1 MANIKQLDQ
10 HVANL
15 IAAGEVI
22 ERAAS
27 VVKELVENSI
37 DAHSRNISIHLIDS
51 GINEIRVIDDG
62 DGMDLMDAKMC
73 VLPHATSKI
82 KNEND
87 LFTIKTLGFRG
98 EALPSIVAVSNF
110 RLITSTD
117 GQGAIMYSLKGG
129 VPMTE
134 ARVAHDKGT
143 EIVVKN
149 LFFNT
154 PARLQNLQSPNVEL
168 SHISDYV
175 TKVAL
180 SHPDISFTLTNNEKV
195 ILKTTGNG
203 DLLEVIASVI
213 GNDCAKNM
221 FKVFD
226 TNGTYRV
233 EGYISNISLTRA
245 SKNYMYLFINERV
258 FRSYNISNAILK
270 GYDTLLM
277 NGKYPIVVLNIQ
289 ADPNLVDV
297 NVHPTKAEVR
307 FYDEENL
314 LRLITE
320 MVAVNL
326 NKQNLAVKMSF
337 TKDENMDPLEKF
349 HQEALSNK
357 NKTTFD
363 SFDEEVVDESLDEEE
378 LFVNEI
384 VINEPLNN
392 DEDLPEDF
400 EDEYDESYEDEVED
414 YEDEVED
421 YEDEIEEYEEYDES
435 SYDNIE
441 EENNDNY
448 LNEND
453 LFSYNPDNDE
463 QREEFVNDINE
474 EKLASFTA
482 ENKTIEEPVVK
493 EQYTQ
498 QQYDLFDNQIVDE
511 DAKSDKIGN
520 LYYIGQLFGTYLLA
534 QTDNELVLIDQHAAA
549 ERINYEKIL
558 KALENNDNIGYDL
571 LVPFNLEFSPSDC
584 LLINESMGII
594 NNLGIGL
601 EEFGNN
607 SYVVRTIPIW
617 IFRGK
622 EQEFVEEIITQI
634 ISGKKTT
641 KVEFLNSLAKSLACK
656 KSIKANEYHSAI
668 EIEYL
673 LEDLKNTSN
682 PFTCPHGRPIIIKFD
697 KYEIEKWFK
706 RVV

>member
-37 DAHSRNISIHLIDS
+37 DAHAKNITIHLIDS
-51 GINEIRVIDDG
+51 GVTEIRVIDDG
-62 DGMDLMDAKMC
+62 DGMDAIDAKMC

-110 RLITSTD
+110 RLITSTN
-117 GQGAIMYSLKGG
+117 GQGALMYSLKGG
-129 VPMTE
+129 VPMSE

-154 PARLQNLQSPNVEL
+154 PARLQNLQSQNVEL

-175 TKVAL
+175 TKVSL
-180 SHPDISFTLTNNEKV
+180 SNPNISFTLTNNEKV

-233 EGYISNISLTRA
+233 EGYISNINLNRA
-245 SKNYMYLFINERV
+245 SKNYMYLFINGRV
-258 FRSYNISNAILK
+258 FRSYNINNAILK

-314 LRLITE
+314 LKMITE
-320 MVAVNL
+320 MVANNL

-337 TKDENMDPLEKF
+337 TKDEETDPIKKF
-349 HQEALSNK
+349 HQESFNNRNQLDK
-357 NKTTFD
+357 ELTFD
-363 SFDEEVVDESLDEEE
+363 SFDEEVEEETEDSDLFVNDFEESNIIDEENDLTEEVNEFEDENIDEAEADIINYEDDVEEETDEIDDEE
-378 LFVNEI
+378 LFGCE
-384 VINEPLNN
+384 ET
-392 DEDLPEDF
+392 DEADL
-400 EDEYDESYEDEVED
+400 
-414 YEDEVED
+414 
-421 YEDEIEEYEEYDES
+421 
-435 SYDNIE
+435 
-441 EENNDNY
+441 
-448 LNEND
+448 
-453 LFSYNPDNDE
+453 
-463 QREEFVNDINE
+463 FVNDITEEKVESLKEIENNE
-474 EKLASFTA
+474 ES
-482 ENKTIEEPVVK
+482 NIQVK
-493 EQYTQ
+493 EQYEQ
-498 QQYDLFDNQIVDE
+498 QQYDLFEEEIVNE
-511 DAKSDKIGN
+511 NEQKDKIGK

-534 QTDNELVLIDQHAAA
+534 QTENELVLIDQHAAA

-558 KALENNDNIGYDL
+558 KSLENNDNIGYDL
-571 LVPFNLEFSPSDC
+571 LVPFNLEFSTSDC
-584 LLINESMGII
+584 LLINESMDTIKS
-594 NNLGIGL
+594 LGINI

-607 SYVVRTIPIW
+607 SFVVRTIPIW

-622 EQEFVEEIITQI
+622 EKEFVEEIITQVI
-634 ISGKKTT
+634 NGKKTT
-641 KVEFLNSLAKSLACK
+641 KIEFLNSLAKSLACK

-668 EIEYL
+668 ELEYL
-673 LEDLKNTSN
+673 LDDLRNTSN